1 MPHGK
6 YYCDTASYFF
16 ANYGILFF
24 VRYISVETLNPNLY
38 TITKAELVGGS
49 RPRLSLIDKK
59 THQKYI
65 LKSYTHNSRE
75 VFAECLASFLGNIIK
90 IPIQKVSMKRLPDAL
105 VNALKQTYPALPS
118 AWLPIGSLVR
128 NVFSKGGVI
137 NYGANIIGTP
147 TESMSLEYIEKFFRR
162 SYYMPD
168 DLLESFSAMII
179 FDAIIG
185 NMDRH
190 HENWGIVESDK
201 FKQYL
206 LFNKKQIIKERKFT
220 PLFDHGSSLLFE
232 LNEKNVIDYLH
243 NFNHFEK
250 QYIFKSKYSFIKD
263 SNNNEANI
271 FAILDTHIKSKT
283 AWGNRFRKVLKTI
296 IPHISI
302 FEIAKKIAQMPNI
315 PDIQY
320 SNNRRE
326 LLLKSIIRRLER
338 LEYML

>member
-1 MPHGK
+1 M
-6 YYCDTASYFF
+6 
-16 ANYGILFF
+16 
-24 VRYISVETLNPNLY
+24 RYISVETLNPDLY
-38 TITKAELVGGS
+38 RITKAGLVGGS

-75 VFAECLASFLGNIIK
+75 VFAECLASFLGDIIK
-90 IPIQKVSMKRLPDAL
+90 IPIQKVSMKRLPDVL
-105 VNALKQTYPALPS
+105 VEALKQTYPQLPS
-118 AWLPIGSLVR
+118 MWKPIGSLVR
-128 NVFSKGGVI
+128 NVFSKGWVI

-147 TESMSLEYIEKFFRR
+147 TESMSLEYIEDFFRR
-162 SYYMPD
+162 SYYMPE
-168 DLLESFSAMII
+168 DLLESFSMMIV

-206 LFNKKQIIKERKFT
+206 LFDKKQIVKERKFT

-232 LNEKNVIDYLH
+232 LSEENVNNCLR
-243 NFNHFEK
+243 NFSDFEK

-271 FAILDTHIKSKT
+271 FTILDTHIKNKT
-283 AWGNRFRKVLKTI
+283 AWGNRFRKI
-296 IPHISI
+296 IKSIISNVSI

-326 LLLKSIIRRLER
+326 LLLKSVIRRLEK